1 VPTRRDCPP
10 RRARHA
16 LLVACGLAVTV
27 ATATACHAS
36 AAPQPGTAPG
46 SGPAPRSAPA
56 RASSAPAPCATAG
69 ARARLSSAVA
79 HAEGRFNLEVTG
91 SAAHTQLIRVAQD
104 ATFLAALR
112 SGQYAAALAEANS
125 QLTHHVVRIRVSRGS
140 RLLVDANPSS
150 FSVNGPTLE
159 LRQHNGSALGLL
171 RITIQ
176 DVLGFVKLVHKFTHS
191 ELLVRGRRGAVVTSL
206 PALANRSLPAYGCV
220 SAGGAT
226 YLARSFGQLSFTGD
240 PVTVWVLVAA

>member
-1 VPTRRDCPP
+1 MSTRRDCPP
-10 RRARHA
+10 RARARHT
-16 LLVACGLAVTV
+16 LLVACGLAVIV

-36 AAPQPGTAPG
+36 AAPQSSTAP
-46 SGPAPRSAPA
+46 ASAGA
-56 RASSAPAPCATAG
+56 HQSSAPPPCATAR
-69 ARARLSSAVA
+69 ARARLGSAVA

-91 SAAHTQLIRVAQD
+91 SAVHTQLIRVAQD

-125 QLTHHVVRIRVSRGS
+125 QLTHHVVRIRVSHGS

-220 SAGGAT
+220 SAGGTT
-226 YLARSFGQLSFTGD
+226 YLTRSFGQLSFTGD